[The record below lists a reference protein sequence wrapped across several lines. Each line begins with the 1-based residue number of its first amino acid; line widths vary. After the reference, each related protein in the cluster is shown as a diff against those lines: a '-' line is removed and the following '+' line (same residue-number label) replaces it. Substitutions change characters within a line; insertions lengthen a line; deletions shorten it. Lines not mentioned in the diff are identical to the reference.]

1 MFAMRTNVYYTDI
14 WVFARCW
21 EACATLTPLV
31 VDKIA
36 ADASGGCT
44 KPPVASG
51 DFVAS
56 VDRALRIVRAF
67 DADHDRMTLTE
78 VAGRVDLSRGTARR
92 FLQTLVALGYVDH
105 DGKLFRL
112 TPKVLDL
119 GYAYLSASRLPEAAA
134 PIVRRISDA
143 SGESCSVAV
152 REGRHAVYVHRVQPH
167 RIFSSALEIGT
178 RLPAHSSALGQV
190 LLAAMSA
197 DARQDILIDAT
208 LERFTDRTIT
218 DLDRLEDKLVR
229 VARSG
234 YSLVESEL
242 EDGIISIAVPI
253 IARSGETVAALNVG
267 ASSART
273 DADTLERDV
282 LPIMLEGA
290 REIGKALA
298 G

>member
-1 MFAMRTNVYYTDI
+1 MSPITLDDAV
-14 WVFARCW
+14 APACPPP
-21 EACATLTPLV
+21 EAAP
-31 VDKIA
+31 KA
-36 ADASGGCT
+36 
-44 KPPVASG
+44 ASG

-67 DADHDRMTLTE
+67 DAEHARMTLTE

-92 FLQTLVALGYVDH
+92 FLQTLVALGYVEH

-152 REGRHAVYVHRVQPH
+152 REGRHAVYVHRVQPR

-190 LLAAMSA
+190 LLAAMPA
-197 DARQDILIDAT
+197 DARREILADT
-208 LERFTDRTIT
+208 SLERFTDRTIT
-218 DLDRLEDKLVR
+218 DLDQLEEKLSRVAR
-229 VARSG
+229 DGYALVEGELEEGIVSIAVPVVARSG
-234 YSLVESEL
+234 
-242 EDGIISIAVPI
+242 A
-253 IARSGETVAALNVG
+253 TVAALNVG
-267 ASSART
+267 ASAART
-273 DADTLERDV
+273 DAETLERDV
-282 LPIMLEGA
+282 LPLMREGA
-290 REIGKALA
+290 AEIGRALA